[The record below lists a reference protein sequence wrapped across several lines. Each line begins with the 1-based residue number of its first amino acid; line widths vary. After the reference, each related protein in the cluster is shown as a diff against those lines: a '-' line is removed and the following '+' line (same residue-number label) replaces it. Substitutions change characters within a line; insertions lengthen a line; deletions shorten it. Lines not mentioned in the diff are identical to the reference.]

1 MTAQSVP
8 AIQSCCCTAWHLY
21 SQLCQRRSVVPSFSV
36 SQSTQTTLKDT
47 LYVQHWK
54 AEYDRGKETP
64 GTDGCLSILHAPPH
78 ADPAAEGVLS
88 IISQII
94 DRLRSWELSST
105 SYSTPSNS
113 NCNKCTGLPSNM
125 TASMASKTSVDNVYI
140 EQLNT
145 EDPRMERRVLRKID
159 FRLLPI
165 LGALYTIALI
175 DRTNISVARI
185 SGLDDDLDLKV
196 GNRAS
201 VVLLV
206 SSALHPIFYYA
217 IF

>member
-1 MTAQSVP
+1 MLLEYLTPDRNCIEHTTPNSIMAHSV
-8 AIQSCCCTAWHLY
+8 
-21 SQLCQRRSVVPSFSV
+21 
-36 SQSTQTTLKDT
+36 
-47 LYVQHWK
+47 
-54 AEYDRGKETP
+54 
-64 GTDGCLSILHAPPH
+64 
-78 ADPAAEGVLS
+78 
-88 IISQII
+88 
-94 DRLRSWELSST
+94 
-105 SYSTPSNS
+105 
-113 NCNKCTGLPSNM
+113 
-125 TASMASKTSVDNVYI
+125 ASKNSVDNVYI

-145 EDPRMERRVLRKID
+145 EDPHMERRVLRKID

-206 SSALHPIFYYA
+206 SIAQHSFLCHIVF
-217 IF
+217 

>member
-1 MTAQSVP
+1 MVLVFPAMSEAQR
-8 AIQSCCCTAWHLY
+8 Y
-21 SQLCQRRSVVPSFSV
+21 SIDPSITIESNGSQRYSIGKMRLIGEKIARIRQTVSV
-36 SQSTQTTLKDT
+36 SCTSSRYPKNYSRSYCRSSIGSGGHLQGSGVSHSTFPDLNCNEYTT
-47 LYVQHWK
+47 
-54 AEYDRGKETP
+54 
-64 GTDGCLSILHAPPH
+64 
-78 ADPAAEGVLS
+78 
-88 IISQII
+88 
-94 DRLRSWELSST
+94 
-105 SYSTPSNS
+105 SNS
-113 NCNKCTGLPSNM
+113 IMAL
-125 TASMASKTSVDNVYI
+125 SMASKNSVDDVYI

-145 EDPRMERRVLRKID
+145 EDPHMERRVLRKID

-206 SSALHPIFYYA
+206 STAQDSFLYRTVY
-217 IF
+217 

>member
-1 MTAQSVP
+1 MYSTGKRSMAGEKIPRGPKGVSV
-8 AIQSCCCTAWHLY
+8 SCMYLLTPTRLPKECCRSY
-21 SQLCQRRSVVPSFSV
+21 RRSLINFGAGNSL
-36 SQSTQTTLKDT
+36 QHLTLRLQT
-47 LYVQHWK
+47 
-54 AEYDRGKETP
+54 P
-64 GTDGCLSILHAPPH
+64 
-78 ADPAAEGVLS
+78 
-88 IISQII
+88 
-94 DRLRSWELSST
+94 
-105 SYSTPSNS
+105 
-113 NCNKCTGLPSNM
+113 NCNKCAAPRSIM

-145 EDPRMERRVLRKID
+145 EDPHMERRVLRKID

-206 SSALHPIFYYA
+206 SAAQLSSLCCA
-217 IF
+217 IS